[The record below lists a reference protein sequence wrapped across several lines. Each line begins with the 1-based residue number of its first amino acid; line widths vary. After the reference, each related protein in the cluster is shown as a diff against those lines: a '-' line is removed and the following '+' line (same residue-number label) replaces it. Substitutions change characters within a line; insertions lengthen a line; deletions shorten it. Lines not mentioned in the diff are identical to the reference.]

1 VLAPGGYCIAPAQ
14 HCRFLSAVRLI
25 KTIRKKNPS
34 VQLLLF
40 SATYNDKVKAFAMRI
55 APSANQ
61 VRGSTQFLNISVAFN
76 LA

>member
-1 VLAPGGYCIAPAQ
+1 MHRTVL
-14 HCRFLSAVRLI
+14 HCVVWSAVRLI

-34 VQLLLF
+34 VQLLLL

-61 VRGSTQFLNISVAFN
+61 VRGGGLGFGGWV
-76 LA
+76 